1 MLSFLLLT
9 CINQH
14 SGANTKFCAWE
25 DGYTGSIQK
34 SLVFDTRCLFHGPH
48 VRPTGVSK
56 MSVRK
61 KKKQQQQQQ
70 LVFVAQRSHQ
80 RKESYN
86 INVRLMWIYMLNAE
100 RKECVAWRFER

>member
-1 MLSFLLLT
+1 MGILGQFRTALYLT
-9 CINQH
+9 LAVY
-14 SGANTKFCAWE
+14 STDRTYVPLA
-25 DGYTGSIQK
+25 YQK
-34 SLVFDTRCLFHGPH
+34 CQYE
-48 VRPTGVSK
+48 
-56 MSVRK
+56 K